1 MKKFSILDIHKKI
14 QDNEKISF
22 VTAYDFPTSFYAK
35 QAEIEMILV
44 GDSGGMCLL
53 GKNTTLEVTMDE
65 MLIMTEAV
73 AKANLSSFIVADMP
87 FLSYQVSNDEAI
99 ENAGRFMRFNIDAV
113 KLEGGARMSDRVKSI
128 VDAGIPV
135 MGHLGLTPQS
145 ISQIGGY
152 KVQGKSIES
161 IEILM
166 KDIESLINAGV
177 FSILLEAI
185 PNEITEIITKNYDIP
200 FFGIGAGIHTDGQ
213 LVISND
219 MLGNFVGDIDPKFV
233 KKYAK
238 LSETIIESFTQYKAD
253 IKSLSFP
260 SEEHYYKIDKD
271 TLDEILENFKNK

>member
-35 QAEIEMILV
+35 QAGIEMILV

-87 FLSYQVSNDEAI
+87 FLSYQVSNEEAI

>member
-87 FLSYQVSNDEAI
+87 FLSYQVSNEEAI